1 MYFLSPQSCVCP
13 SYWSLSHNPEP
24 WRLMSL
30 QISLKKKLYIK
41 TYGCQMNVYDSERM
55 ADILIPLGYV
65 PTENPDEADMVILNT
80 CHIREKAEQKVFSDL
95 GRLRDKRDIR
105 RASGADTVIAVGGC
119 VAQAEGAEIIRQAP
133 YVDLVFG
140 PQTYHRLPEMIAQA
154 TRAADKTKKPGQKK
168 GLGIVDVDFPEESKF
183 DHLPQTAESR
193 TTAFLSI
200 QEGCDKFCTFCV
212 VPYTRGAEFS
222 RPALEILA
230 EAKHLL
236 SLGAKEITL
245 LGQNVNAYHGEAPRV
260 GYGVNHTD
268 LQEWGLGRL
277 IYELADLGVERIRY
291 TTSHPRDMD
300 QSLIDAHRDVPALM
314 PFLHLPVQSG
324 SNRILE
330 AMNRKHDAQ
339 TYFDIIDRLR
349 AARPDI
355 GLSSD
360 FIVGFPGET
369 DKDFEE
375 TLNLVR
381 HVNYAQSY
389 SFKYSIRPG
398 TPAGAMEA
406 QVPEDV
412 KSNRLQQLQE
422 LLNEQ
427 QIAFNQKTVGTVQ
440 SVLLDRKGRE
450 EGQFIGRSPF
460 MQSVVVSAADR
471 LMGQVIDV
479 RIEEAHPNSVSGS
492 VVIDKI

>member
-1 MYFLSPQSCVCP
+1 
-13 SYWSLSHNPEP
+13 
-24 WRLMSL
+24 
-30 QISLKKKLYIK
+30 
-41 TYGCQMNVYDSERM
+41 
-55 ADILIPLGYV
+55 
-65 PTENPDEADMVILNT
+65 
-80 CHIREKAEQKVFSDL
+80 
-95 GRLRDKRDIR
+95 
-105 RASGADTVIAVGGC
+105 
-119 VAQAEGAEIIRQAP
+119 
-133 YVDLVFG
+133 
-140 PQTYHRLPEMIAQA
+140 
-154 TRAADKTKKPGQKK
+154 
-168 GLGIVDVDFPEESKF
+168 
-183 DHLPQTAESR
+183 
-193 TTAFLSI
+193 
-200 QEGCDKFCTFCV
+200 
-212 VPYTRGAEFS
+212 
-222 RPALEILA
+222 
-230 EAKHLL
+230 
-236 SLGAKEITL
+236 
-245 LGQNVNAYHGEAPRV
+245 
-260 GYGVNHTD
+260 
-268 LQEWGLGRL
+268 LGRL

-330 AMNRKHDAQ
+330 AMNRKHDVQ

-360 FIVGFPGET
+360 FIVGFPGES

-375 TLNLVR
+375 TLALVR

-412 KSNRLQQLQE
+412 KANRLQQLQA

-427 QIAFNQKTVGTVQ
+427 QIAFNQKTVGTIQ
-440 SVLLDRKGRE
+440 SVLLDRKGRQ

-460 MQSVVVSAADR
+460 MQSVTVFAPDR

-492 VVIDKI
+492 IVIDGI